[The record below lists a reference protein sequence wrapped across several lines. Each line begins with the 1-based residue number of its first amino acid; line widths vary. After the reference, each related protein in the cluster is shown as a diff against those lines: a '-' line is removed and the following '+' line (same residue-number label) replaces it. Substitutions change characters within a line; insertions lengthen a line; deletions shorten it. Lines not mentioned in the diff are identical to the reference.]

1 MKKHLCA
8 VPECTGC
15 LACLNVCPKHA
26 IGVTEGF
33 LGEILPAIDEGKC
46 VDCEL
51 CDKICPSLNP
61 LPMYPPMDCYAAWT
75 KNETDYV
82 SATSGGMATAIS
94 KSVISKG
101 GVVYGCAAHGLQVKH
116 MRCATIG
123 GRGETERL
131 QICAKRDG
139 RPLSS
144 VKERCS

>member
-8 VPECTGC
+8 APECTGC

-33 LGEILPAIDEGKC
+33 LGEILPTIDEDKC
-46 VDCEL
+46 VDCGL

-61 LPMYPPMDCYAAWT
+61 SPMHLPMDCYAAWT
-75 KNETDYV
+75 KNEVDYV

-101 GVVYGCAAHGLQVKH
+101 GVVYGAQP
-116 MRCATIG
+116 MDFR
-123 GRGETERL
+123 
-131 QICAKRDG
+131 
-139 RPLSS
+139 
-144 VKERCS
+144 